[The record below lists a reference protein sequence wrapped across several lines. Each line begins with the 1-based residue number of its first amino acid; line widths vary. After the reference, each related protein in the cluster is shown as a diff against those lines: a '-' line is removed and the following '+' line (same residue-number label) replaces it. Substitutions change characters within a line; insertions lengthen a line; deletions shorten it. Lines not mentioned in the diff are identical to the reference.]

1 MHLLYRLLAVL
12 RNASLSFRRLIF
24 YLALR
29 VPSLFRSSFGPPNCI
44 SGTLH
49 STDHSQLG
57 SRLSFPTPVTTGP
70 ITSASSGNLTSRIQ
84 YPSPGNLHPSS
95 SPCLPISY
103 PPSSI
108 SQSTGNTTIQLFQN
122 QNPAPS
128 CRPSLPDQM
137 KRYERT
143 IQISVADPAHGHL
156 KPGKQSLKRRKVSG
170 WSSEVHPEGALF
182 YFQKAERLIVL
193 TDTDLTD
200 QRNLDEIHRSVQS
213 ILEKAKKLLSSD
225 ELLVLVVELANEE
238 PERRGGQECLY
249 YFVDHAQKL
258 LFWVHDYTREAVIR
272 ELCGGMDFATEDGHL
287 KYAIEA
293 QYWMHCERFSNMV
306 PMRPEYLDDLRETL
320 IHASTDTILSDTSV
334 APFAPDDLLKM
345 LGVVTAIES
354 SVAGHESRLIP
365 TSGSGSEPYST
376 DGFKSY
382 PHSISAIAR
391 IMRLFAHSKFLNFH
405 GQPGARLNADQS
417 IYTKQLA
424 SDEGFSSPVFYA
436 LDIMLLTAP
445 RKHIRILRSLYVDH
459 IINKSRWKGFITG
472 LKDEWNGYTIFST
485 VMLAVDISFLAVPGV
500 INQSYQTSQTP
511 TAVTIYISTTL
522 SLATLIV
529 SLLLSDQI
537 RRHGI
542 ESLDE
547 GATYMARMTNAVL
560 GVEAMAVM
568 YGLPYALL
576 IWSMV
581 AFGVALS
588 MMIFSSVYESA
599 LAVVATFFAFSVL
612 LALWPLTC
620 GRWRRSA
627 PKTRATLPATHV

>member
-1 MHLLYRLLAVL
+1 MHFLLRLLAVL
-12 RNASLSFRRLIF
+12 RIASSSFRRLIV

-29 VPSLFRSSFGPPNCI
+29 VLSLLRRAFGPANRP
-44 SGTLH
+44 SGTFH
-49 STDHSQLG
+49 STDHPQLG
-57 SRLSFPTPVTTGP
+57 SRLSFLPTPVTTGP
-70 ITSASSGNLTSRIQ
+70 VMSPSSGNLISRTQ
-84 YPSPGNLHPSS
+84 SPSPGNLHPSS
-95 SPCLPISY
+95 SACLQGSY

-108 SQSTGNTTIQLFQN
+108 SQSAGNAST
-122 QNPAPS
+122 QNPSSAPS
-128 CRPSLPDQM
+128 CKPSLPDRM

-143 IQISVADPAHGHL
+143 IQIRSASASNLPSFYLIQKFVSVAVPAHGHL
-156 KPGKQSLKRRKVSG
+156 KPGKQSLKRREVSG
-170 WSSEVHPEGALF
+170 WSSAVHPEGALF

-200 QRNLDEIHRSVQS
+200 QRNLDEIDRSVQS
-213 ILEKAKKLLSSD
+213 ILEEAKKIMPSD

-238 PERRGGQECLY
+238 PERQDGQECLY

-258 LFWVHDYTREAVIR
+258 LFWVHDYIREAVIG
-272 ELCGGMDFATEDGHL
+272 ELCGGMEFATEDGHL

-334 APFAPDDLLKM
+334 APFAPDDILNI
-345 LGVVTAIES
+345 LGVAG

-365 TSGSGSEPYST
+365 TSGSGSDPHST
-376 DGFKSY
+376 DAFKSY
-382 PHSISAIAR
+382 PHSINAIAR
-391 IMRLFAHSKFLNFH
+391 IMRIFTHSKFLNFH

-417 IYTKQLA
+417 IYTKQLV
-424 SDEGFSSPVFYA
+424 SEEGFSSPVFYA
-436 LDIMLLTAP
+436 LDILLLTAP

-459 IINKSRWKGFITG
+459 VINGSRWKGFITG
-472 LKDEWNGYTIFST
+472 LKDEWNGYTVFST

-500 INQSYQTSQTP
+500 INQSYQTSQTL
-511 TAVTIYISTTL
+511 TAVTIYISTIL
-522 SLATLIV
+522 SLGTLIV

-560 GVEAMAVM
+560 GIEAMAVM

-576 IWSMV
+576 MWS
-581 AFGVALS
+581 
-588 MMIFSSVYESA
+588 
-599 LAVVATFFAFSVL
+599 
-612 LALWPLTC
+612 
-620 GRWRRSA
+620 
-627 PKTRATLPATHV
+627 